1 MVGKRSKRNCRPRAD
16 YAREDL
22 LCQLFT
28 KGAKKETMSISSSP
42 GNTPQVTPQINCIP
56 IGLLAANC
64 YLLIC
69 PHTGEALLIDPG
81 AEPDRI
87 LECIRDSSC
96 HVTRI
101 LHTHGHFDHISAT
114 ESVMAG
120 LEKPVPLAAHAADAY
135 LYLRE
140 ARTMGE
146 QFGYEVPPTLL
157 VPDQH
162 LNDGDKL
169 QVGDIPL
176 EVIYT
181 PGHTPGSISLI
192 CGTTCVFT
200 GDTLFRHG
208 IGRTDLVGGDE
219 DAIYHSILTRL
230 YSLPGSL
237 EVLAGHGPGTTI
249 GEERRANPYVQAG

>member
-16 YAREDL
+16 YEREDL
-22 LCQLFT
+22 LCQLFI
-28 KGAKKETMSISSSP
+28 KEAKKETMSISSSP
-42 GNTPQVTPQINCIP
+42 GNTPHVIPQIHCVP
-56 IGLLAANC
+56 TGLLAANC

-69 PHTGEALLIDPG
+69 PQTGEALLIDPG

-87 LECIRDSSC
+87 LESVRASSC
-96 HVTRI
+96 HVARI

-120 LEKPVPLAAHAADAY
+120 LEKPVPLVAHAADAY

-140 ARTMGE
+140 ARAMGVN
-146 QFGYEVPPTLL
+146 FGYEVPTDLL

-169 QVGDIPL
+169 QVGSIQL
-176 EVIYT
+176 QVIHT
-181 PGHTPGSISLI
+181 PGHTPGSISLN

-200 GDTLFRHG
+200 GDTLFQHG
-208 IGRTDLVGGDE
+208 IGRTDLAGGDE

-230 YSLPGSL
+230 YPLPGSL
-237 EVLAGHGPGTTI
+237 EVLPGHGSGTTI